1 MTSIGFRIKATR
13 ANLSRDLVAR
23 AARLPASN
31 IGDVMSRN
39 ACMVGTLRPYG
50 RPGLAVAGPA
60 FTVRVRAGDNLMLHK
75 ALDIAA
81 PGDVVVCDAGGFV
94 QQAIMGEIMV
104 RYAMSR
110 KIAAVI
116 IDGAIRD
123 ADSLAQLDF
132 PIYAYGVTPAGPYK
146 DGPGEIG
153 YPVACGGQ
161 VVQPGDLI
169 VGDGDGI
176 VVVPQAEVE
185 AVIAEAEAHN
195 AKEVKTMAAIATGT
209 VDRSWVDATLKA
221 RGCHGVA

>member
-1 MTSIGFRIKATR
+1 MTSIGFRIKATHS
-13 ANLSRDLVAR
+13 NLSRDLIAR

-31 IGDVMSRN
+31 IGDVMNRN

-50 RPGLAVAGPA
+50 KPGLAVAGPA

-81 PGDVVVCDAGGFV
+81 PGDVVVCDAGGFL

-110 KIAAVI
+110 RIAAVI

-123 ADSLAQLDF
+123 ADSLAQRDF
-132 PIYAYGVTPAGPYK
+132 QIYAYGATPAGPYK

-153 YPVACGGQ
+153 YPVTCGGQ

-176 VVVPQAEVE
+176 VVVPQTETE
-185 AVIAEAEAHN
+185 AVIAEAEAHT
-195 AKEVKTMAAIATGT
+195 AQEVKTMAAIAAGT
-209 VDRSWVDATLKA
+209 IDRSWVDQTLKA
-221 RGCHGVA
+221 RGCQWSS

>member
-1 MTSIGFRIKATR
+1 MTSIGFRIKPVRST
-13 ANLSRDLVAR
+13 LPRDLIAR

-31 IGDVMSRN
+31 IGDVMNRN

-50 RPGLAVAGPA
+50 KPGLAVAGPA

-75 ALDIAA
+75 ALDLAA
-81 PGDVVVCDAGGFV
+81 PGDVVVCDAGGFL
-94 QQAIMGEIMV
+94 QQAILGEIMA
-104 RYAMSR
+104 RYAVSR

-123 ADSLAQLDF
+123 ADSLAQLDIQ
-132 PIYAYGVTPAGPYK
+132 IYAYGATPAGPYK

-153 YPVACGGQ
+153 YAVACGGQ

-176 VVVPQAEVE
+176 VVVPQTEAET
-185 AVIAEAEAHN
+185 VIAEAETHN
-195 AKEVKTMAAIATGT
+195 AKEVKTMAAIAAGT
-209 VDRSWVDATLKA
+209 VDRSWVDATLRA
-221 RGCHGVA
+221 RGCQLAP